1 MKHLKRALSIL
12 IAVLALLPFAAAAAD
27 ILTSPSVLEVRTDGA
42 IVTFRADQWVTA
54 YCVTTTDVIPE
65 AEHPDWRPCDGFGF
79 SFFKTDGTYCLRVRN
94 KNGMV
99 SEAAPFVV
107 ESGFRY
113 VTEAEGLGHLTEP
126 MEDFLAKNGDTI
138 DAFNARIAK
147 SATDAGIYTRMS
159 VGNIGMT
166 LLSDL
171 AGYSMTLSY
180 QPKGNYTLQEEWG
193 VSPGWGTRLRTM
205 EKDSAGTYRHYGMNC
220 GTIIEWVYKQAGLH
234 IGRTSARK
242 KIFESGYH
250 HRLDDNKLPL
260 DAGDTG
266 DIIATKTGHTM
277 MILDRK
283 DTDGDGLTDSYY
295 VLEMESPYLKLKLR
309 SLYSVR
315 LCTLYDMSAVFD
327 NTGALKR
334 NLTWWTGSYWI
345 PKEDFPSYYDADALV
360 PPVSADGFAPFR
372 IQLKMNCLLGRI
384 F

>member
-1 MKHLKRALSIL
+1 MKRLKRVLSVF
-12 IAVLALLPFAAAAAD
+12 IAVLSLLPFAAAWAD
-27 ILTSPSVLEVRTDGA
+27 GLTPPSVLQVLTEGA

-65 AEHPDWRPCDGFGF
+65 ADHPDWRPCGGFGF
-79 SFFKTDGTYCLRVRN
+79 SFFKTDGAYCLRVRN
-94 KNGMV
+94 QNGMV
-99 SEAAPFVV
+99 SDAAPFVV

-113 VTEAEGLGHLTEP
+113 VTEAEGLGHLTTP
-126 MEDFLAKNGDTI
+126 MEEFLADNGDAI
-138 DAFNARIAK
+138 DAFNERIAK
-147 SATDAGIYTRMS
+147 SATDAGIYTRMA

-166 LLSDL
+166 LLSDM
-171 AGYSMTLSY
+171 AGYGMTLSY
-180 QPKGNYTLQEEWG
+180 QPRGNYTLQDEWG
-193 VSPGWGTRLRTM
+193 ISPGWGTRLRSA

-234 IGRTSARK
+234 IGRTGGRK
-242 KIFESGYH
+242 GIFESGYH
-250 HRLDDNKLPL
+250 RRLGDNKLPL

-277 MILDRK
+277 MILDRV
-283 DTDGDGLTDSYY
+283 DTDEDGLSDSYY

-327 NTGALKR
+327 DTGALKQ
-334 NLTWWTGSYWI
+334 NLVWWTGSYRI
-345 PKEDFPSYYDADALV
+345 PTADFPPYYDADALV
-360 PPVSADGFAPFR
+360 PSVQMNGFAPFR
-372 IQLKMNCLLGRI
+372 IQCKKNCLFGRA